1 MRLSRFKRARV
12 AAESG
17 FALATVILGTM
28 TATLVVLVAVT
39 AVQGDLN
46 VGKNDLDRKRAYAAA
61 QAGLA
66 DYSFRLQND
75 TNYWARCTNVPAPNA
90 VNLMGSTAKRRSVPG
105 DPSAKY
111 AIELIPAT
119 GKSQCN
125 SADATNSMIETT
137 GQSVGTFRIRST
149 GYAGNAEQ
157 RIVATYKRASF
168 LDYVYFTQLETSDP
182 VTYPDAATIAGAYT
196 QCTKTIE
203 QGRLNAPIPNSGGDY
218 CDVISFIDGERIDGP
233 FHTND
238 AFTVCGNPVF
248 GRSAADAIEVSAPPR
263 GWYASSGWGCFGSQ
277 PDFVG
282 TYQTLAPVLTPPPTN
297 SKLATLPGVRKF
309 TGLTTIRLNANSMTV
324 TNNGST
330 FTESVPASGVV
341 YVANGSCSGAYA
353 NNNPFKQTYPAPP
366 SGCGT
371 AIVSGANNGTSSYT
385 SRLTIA
391 AENDIIIDED
401 IKRSGDGLL
410 GLIANNFVR
419 VKHPV
424 CPSNNLGCTN
434 GTVTSQTAKGSCN
447 SGVNGTGSQS
457 NLRID
462 AAILAI
468 QHSFIVDHYDCGSSL
483 GTLTVN
489 GAISQKFRGAVGT
502 FGGSG
507 TGYLKDYNYDD
518 RLRYIAP
525 PSFLDPVEVAWGIQ
539 RQTLD
544 PG

>member
-1 MRLSRFKRARV
+1 MRLNPFKRVRV

-17 FALATVILGTM
+17 FAMATVILGTM

-46 VGKNDLDRKRAYAAA
+46 VGQQDLDRKRAYAAA

-66 DYSFRLQND
+66 DYSFHLHND
-75 TNYWARCTNVPAPNA
+75 TNYWARCASVPTPNA

-105 DPSAKY
+105 DPGAQY

-119 GKSQCN
+119 GKSACN

-137 GQSVGTFRIRST
+137 GSSVGTFRIRST
-149 GYAGNAEQ
+149 GFAGNAKQ

-218 CDVISFIDGERIDGP
+218 CDVISFINGERIDGP

-238 AFTVCGNPVF
+238 AFTVCGSPTF
-248 GRSAADAIEVSAPPR
+248 GRTAADSIEVSAPPR
-263 GWYASSGWGCFGSQ
+263 GWFTSGSCGGSA
-277 PDFVG
+277 PNFVG
-282 TYQTLAPVLTPPPTN
+282 TFQTLAPVLTPPPTN
-297 SKLATLPGVRKF
+297 SQLSKLPGVRKF
-309 TGLTTIRLNANSMTV
+309 TGLTTIRLSGTSMTV

-330 FTESVPASGVV
+330 FTESIPTSGVV

-371 AIVSGANNGTSSYT
+371 VIVGTGSNSYSG
-385 SRLTIA
+385 RLTIA
-391 AENDIIIDED
+391 AENDVIIDDD
-401 IKRSGDGLL
+401 IRRSGDGLL

-424 CPSNNLGCTN
+424 CPSNNLGCTS

-447 SGVNGTGSQS
+447 SGVNGTGSKS

-468 QHSFIVDHYDCGSSL
+468 QHSFIVDHYDCGASL

-518 RLRYIAP
+518 RLRYISP